1 VLPVFE
7 IPRKYAGY
15 STPTYRPGQERPCA
29 GIRVD
34 AAAGQTSRF
43 RNTPSEE
50 RLTPLGAKSK
60 LAPRVRAGDR
70 PASVTRESERR
81 LPAVKRAGPPR
92 DTHTTE
98 KGGSTMTGVAV
109 GAERE
114 QIIRWM
120 EEGRNIL
127 EIIVKLLN
135 DADQLKMA
143 ADATQKENERLRY
156 ECDQLRREV
165 NELHADHE
173 RSKKERAE
181 IAQWFSSVMSEA
193 ASRLLVERPPA

>member
-1 VLPVFE
+1 
-7 IPRKYAGY
+7 
-15 STPTYRPGQERPCA
+15 
-29 GIRVD
+29 
-34 AAAGQTSRF
+34 
-43 RNTPSEE
+43 
-50 RLTPLGAKSK
+50 
-60 LAPRVRAGDR
+60 VRAGDR
-70 PASVTRESERR
+70 PASATRESERR
-81 LPAVKRAGPPR
+81 LPAVKRAGLPR
-92 DTHTTE
+92 DTHTKE

>member
-1 VLPVFE
+1 
-7 IPRKYAGY
+7 
-15 STPTYRPGQERPCA
+15 
-29 GIRVD
+29 
-34 AAAGQTSRF
+34 
-43 RNTPSEE
+43 
-50 RLTPLGAKSK
+50 
-60 LAPRVRAGDR
+60 
-70 PASVTRESERR
+70 
-81 LPAVKRAGPPR
+81 
-92 DTHTTE
+92 
-98 KGGSTMTGVAV
+98 MTGVAV